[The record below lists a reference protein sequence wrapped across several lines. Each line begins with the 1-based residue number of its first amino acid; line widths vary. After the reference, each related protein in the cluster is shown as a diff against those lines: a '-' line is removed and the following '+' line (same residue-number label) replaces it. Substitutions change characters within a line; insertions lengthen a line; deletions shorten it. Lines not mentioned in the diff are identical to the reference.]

1 MCARYTLK
9 TSATVLAELF
19 DLDEVPDL
27 APRYNIAPTQ
37 AVPGVVER
45 GGRRELRM
53 FRWGLI
59 PSWAKDMSIGQK
71 LINARAETLAEK
83 PSFRSAFKRR
93 RCLLPADG
101 FFEWTEVDP
110 AQPDPN
116 LGLAGRSLPSAKPY
130 KQPFHIRLR
139 SGEPFAFAG
148 LFEVWDTPEA
158 GPLETCAI
166 ITTEPNELLGKV
178 HNRMPA
184 ILAREDYGPW
194 LNNEAQSPDPLLPL
208 LAPYP
213 ADPMEMVPVT
223 RLMSNPRFDDP
234 VCVAPLV

>member
-1 MCARYTLK
+1 MRSR
-9 TSATVLAELF
+9 TSLLGTTS
-19 DLDEVPDL
+19 PP
-27 APRYNIAPTQ
+27 PRRCPESSS
-37 AVPGVVER
+37 AVGE
-45 GGRRELRM
+45 G
-53 FRWGLI
+53 
-59 PSWAKDMSIGQK
+59 AKDVPLGPDSLVGEGHVDRTEAHQ
-71 LINARAETLAEK
+71 R
-83 PSFRSAFKRR
+83 PRR
-93 RCLLPADG
+93 NFGRKALVSERVQATEVSLPADG

-148 LFEVWDTPEA
+148 LFEVWETPEA

-184 ILAREDYGPW
+184 ILAREDYGLW
-194 LNNEAQSPDPLLPL
+194 LDDEAQSPGPLLPL